1 MSSPTPKLQR
11 ARWAVTLIFMANG
24 LSFASI
30 VPHFPWLQRKLELTE
45 ATMGF
50 ALLLPA
56 VGGIAMMLTMARL
69 IQRFGSRILTVLG
82 CLLLLGAVPVITI
95 VPTMALMTP
104 FLLAVGMGNG
114 MMDVSMN
121 AQAAA
126 VEQGYGRPIMSSFH
140 GAFSLGTLL
149 GGGIASVVLGW
160 DVPPLQHTGSV
171 VAALAVLVLGCGL
184 FLLPPAEDI
193 PGKQAPVIAIPR
205 GPVLALGL
213 LAVLGMM
220 AEGASVDWSAIY
232 VRNTLKASAQT
243 AALTFTVFC
252 LAMTISRFVGDRL
265 VKRFGPTVVLRCSA
279 FIGASGLALGLG
291 IGTPEAAM
299 FGFGCMGFG
308 VANTVPILFSTAS
321 RLPGTSAG
329 SGIAGVST
337 LGYSGFLIGPPLIG
351 LTAEGFGMRLALG
364 LLVFF
369 CATISLLAPRLISD
383 PKLQLVSHPIA
394 S

>member
-1 MSSPTPKLQR
+1 MSQKVNVPPLKLRR

-24 LSFASI
+24 TSFASI

-56 VGGIAMMLTMARL
+56 IGAIAMMLTTARL

-82 CLLLLGAVPVITI
+82 CLLLLSAVPVVTV

-126 VEQGYGRPIMSSFH
+126 VEQGYGRPLMSSFH
-140 GAFSLGTLL
+140 AAFSLGTLL

-160 DVPPLQHTGSV
+160 DVTPLQHTGSIV
-171 VAALAVLVLGCGL
+171 VVLAVLVLACGG
-184 FLLPPAEDI
+184 FLLTPAEDVPGEQASVISI
-193 PGKQAPVIAIPR
+193 PK

-220 AEGASVDWSAIY
+220 AEGVSVDWSAIY
-232 VRNTLKASAQT
+232 VRNTLNASAQV

-252 LAMTISRFVGDRL
+252 LTMTLSRLVGDRL
-265 VKRFGPTVVLRCSA
+265 VARFGPALVLRCSA
-279 FIGASGLALGLG
+279 FIGASGLAVGLGL
-291 IGTPEAAM
+291 GTPEAAM
-299 FGFGCMGFG
+299 LGFGCMGLG
-308 VANTVPILFSTAS
+308 VANTVPILFSAAS
-321 RLPGTSAG
+321 RLPGVAAG
-329 SGIAGVST
+329 TGIAGVST
-337 LGYSGFLIGPPLIG
+337 LGYGGFLFGPPLIG
-351 LTAEGFGMRLALG
+351 LTAEGIGLRLALG
-364 LLVFF
+364 LLVLF
-369 CATISLLAPRLISD
+369 CLTIAVFAPRLISN
-383 PKLQLVSHPIA
+383 SER
-394 S
+394 

>member
-1 MSSPTPKLQR
+1 MSSPTSKLQR

-56 VGGIAMMLTMARL
+56 VGGIAMMLTTARL

-82 CLLLLGAVPVITI
+82 CLLLLGAVPVITL

-126 VEQGYGRPIMSSFH
+126 VEQGYGRPLMSSFH

-160 DVPPLQHTGSV
+160 DVTPFQHTGSV
-171 VAALAVLVLGCGL
+171 VVVLAGLVLACGL
-184 FLLPPAEDI
+184 FLLPPAEEV
-193 PGKQAPVIAIPR
+193 PGEQAPMIAIPR

-232 VRNTLKASAQT
+232 VRNTLEASAQT
-243 AALTFTVFC
+243 AALTFTMFC
-252 LAMTISRFVGDRL
+252 LAMTLSRFAGDRL
-265 VKRFGPTVVLRCSA
+265 VTRFGPAVVLRCSA
-279 FIGASGLALGLG
+279 FIGASGLAVGLA

-299 FGFGCMGFG
+299 LGFGCMGLG
-308 VANTVPILFSTAS
+308 VANIVPILFSAAS

-351 LTAEGFGMRLALG
+351 LTAEGFGLRLALG
-364 LLVFF
+364 FLVLF
-369 CATISLLAPRLISD
+369 CLAIALLAPRFINGPVVEMRVQSA
-383 PKLQLVSHPIA
+383 P
-394 S
+394 